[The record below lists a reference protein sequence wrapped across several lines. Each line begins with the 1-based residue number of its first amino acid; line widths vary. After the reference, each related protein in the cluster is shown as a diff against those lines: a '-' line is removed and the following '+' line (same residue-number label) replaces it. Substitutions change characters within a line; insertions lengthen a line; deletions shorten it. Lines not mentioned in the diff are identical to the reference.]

1 MLGLLSQWKTLI
13 QGHFHGQR
21 QSRFMMIHDQQLICG
36 VLGGSRAGYQL
47 SDFFV
52 VALAAV
58 DLQQEHAG

>member
-1 MLGLLSQWKTLI
+1 
-13 QGHFHGQR
+13 
-21 QSRFMMIHDQQLICG
+21 MMIHDQQLICG

-47 SDFFV
+47 GDFFV

>member
-21 QSRFMMIHDQQLICG
+21 QSHFMMIHEQQLICS
-36 VLGGSRAGYQL
+36 VLGGSRAGYQWGEFL
-47 SDFFV
+47 V
-52 VALAAV
+52 MTLAAV